1 MKHIMLVALLLV
13 SLALPAA
20 AFAQDASEGYGQ
32 IAGAVSG
39 GDPASGDVQTV
50 SGDQLPFTGLEVGVV
65 ALGGALLLG
74 GGLVLRRSHA
84 AR

>member
-1 MKHIMLVALLLV
+1 MKHVMLVALLLV

-32 IAGAVSG
+32 VAGAAGAAGEVRQVSG
-39 GDPASGDVQTV
+39 G
-50 SGDQLPFTGLEVGVV
+50 QLPFTGLEVGLV

-74 GGLVLRRSHA
+74 GGLVLRRSQA

>member
-1 MKHIMLVALLLV
+1 MKHLMLVALLLV

-39 GDPASGDVQTV
+39 DPTEVQTV

>member
-1 MKHIMLVALLLV
+1 MKHVMLVALLLV

-32 IAGAVSG
+32 VAGAAGEVRQVSG
-39 GDPASGDVQTV
+39 G
-50 SGDQLPFTGLEVGVV
+50 QLPFTGLEVGVV

-74 GGLVLRRSHA
+74 GGLVLRRSQA